1 MKIEVGMYV
10 RTKHSGICKIYREF
24 SEASVDVGIG
34 VLPEINGFFIDK
46 EEVNYIERKD
56 ILKASFNI
64 IDLIEEGDYVNSEKV
79 LRTNCKLEYVD
90 DDSETGVNEVDN
102 GLELETGWI
111 YFEYEVQSIV
121 TKEQFESIEYRIGE
135 KV

>member
-1 MKIEVGMYV
+1 MKLEVGMYV
-10 RTKHSGICKIYREF
+10 RTKDGY
-24 SEASVDVGIG
+24 
-34 VLPEINGFFIDK
+34 IDK
-46 EEVNYIERKD
+46 IIKIDNKSLNGRTIQVEKGELDCCMGYEDFTDLFNPSHYE
-56 ILKASFNI
+56 KASHNI

-111 YFEYEVQSIV
+111 YFDYEINSVL
-121 TKEQFESIEYRIGE
+121 TKEQFKNIEYRKGE
-135 KV
+135 